1 MSKENFANLVL
12 TKLKAV
18 VGDDGSKYSSNTATL
33 AQSAIADAITE
44 YLVANTTITISYT
57 GVSASG
63 SADVIASDT
72 MKIVGS
78 CTPIATPANFASWVI
93 AVQSSIASAFVVQ
106 SPSIQGVITTFQPF
120 SNAAGTLQIP
130 QSDLKSSHENNLKA
144 PMSSVW
150 SVICGNILDWLNSPA
165 GMNVAASAVEAT
177 RSGVSSGTAT
187 LLSITVA

>member
-78 CTPIATPANFASWVI
+78 CTPIATANFASWVI

-106 SPSIQGVITTFQPF
+106 SQAYKG
-120 SNAAGTLQIP
+120 
-130 QSDLKSSHENNLKA
+130 
-144 PMSSVW
+144 
-150 SVICGNILDWLNSPA
+150 
-165 GMNVAASAVEAT
+165 
-177 RSGVSSGTAT
+177 
-187 LLSITVA
+187 